1 MAPTV
6 NEEKD
11 PLEIPEISDLA
22 IATAT
27 VLV

>member
-6 NEEKD
+6 DEEKD

-22 IATAT
+22 IATT
-27 VLV
+27 TILV